1 MAQKYA
7 SPRGTPT
14 IKADYRG
21 PARNY
26 FGVLAGVFFKEGDG
40 VLHRQNALGGIVGN
54 FNTELLF
61 KCHDQL
67 DRVETV
73 STEIVDEAGA
83 VDYFVGVDA
92 KMFHNDI
99 PNTI

>member
-7 SPRGTPT
+7 SPRGTST

-21 PARNY
+21 PDNIY
-26 FGVLAGVFFKEGDG
+26 FGVLAGVFFQEGDG
-40 VLHRQNALGGIVGN
+40 VLHRQNALGCIVGN

-67 DRVETV
+67 DRIETV

-83 VDYFVGVDA
+83 VDYFVGVEA